1 MHSYNSYKPCIEACM
16 TCASLCNH
24 CASCCAAENDIKM
37 MGKCIQLDMEC
48 AAICYLSAQLMS
60 LGSERAKDICI
71 ICADI
76 CNQCSIECGKHE
88 SEHCKQCSIAGRNCS
103 DECLKMAAA

>member
-1 MHSYNSYKPCIEACM
+1 MFKSA
-16 TCASLCNH
+16 ALCNR
-24 CASCCAAENDIKM
+24 CSSACLQEEDVKM
-37 MGKCIQLDMEC
+37 MAKCIQLDMEC

-76 CNQCSIECGKHE
+76 CNECSIECGKHE